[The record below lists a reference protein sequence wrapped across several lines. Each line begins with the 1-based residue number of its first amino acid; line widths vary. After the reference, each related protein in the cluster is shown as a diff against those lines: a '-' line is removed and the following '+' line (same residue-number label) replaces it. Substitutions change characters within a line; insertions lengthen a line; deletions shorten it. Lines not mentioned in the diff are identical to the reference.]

1 MPSHPSVPLRALAA
15 ARALPPHQRM
25 DAPTLDWI
33 TANPPPAAAQH
44 LAADDI
50 PVLVP
55 DPTWFTSPEQ
65 AEGLHGISHGA
76 RTCILAFLLARAH
89 RLDEQHTAAL
99 CTAAAVHDCRRHD
112 DRTDPDHGTR
122 AAAWF
127 TEHAEGVLLAFGQDV
142 PAALRAGAAIAIALH
157 NLPYEA
163 FRPAQHAAYRRAPQL
178 TDLLKAA
185 DCLDRYRLP
194 LARWWPDLTHLRV
207 TVPAWLPP
215 FAHGLVVHSERAR
228 LDGAGHHPALTHAL
242 TALTRKK
249 GETPCMT

>member
-1 MPSHPSVPLRALAA
+1 MTARPDISLRELAA
-15 ARALPPHQRM
+15 ARALPGHQMM

-33 TANPPPAAAQH
+33 ADNPPPPAVYTPG

-50 PVLVP
+50 LLLVP
-55 DPTWFTSPEQ
+55 DPAWFTGRDQ

-76 RTCILAFLLARAH
+76 RTCVLAFLLARAH
-89 RLDEQHTAAL
+89 GLDEPHTAAL

-112 DRTDPDHGTR
+112 DRTDPEHGQR

-127 TEHAEGVLLAFGQDV
+127 TEHAESVLTALGQNV
-142 PAALRAGAAIAIALH
+142 PAALRAEAAAAIAVH
-157 NLPYEA
+157 NLPYDA
-163 FRPAQHAAYRRAPQL
+163 FSPDQRTAYQRAPHL

-194 LARWWPDLTHLRV
+194 LARWWPNLTRLRI
-207 TVPAWLPP
+207 TVPGWLPP

-228 LDGAGHHPALTHAL
+228 LDGAGHHNALTHAL
-242 TALTRKK
+242 TTLTTR
-249 GETPCMT
+249 